1 MGCLKTRNVL
11 EDNVARDTVVVST
24 IGTEAVGLNAKIGEF
39 QNAAGGVQMKE
50 LK

>member
-1 MGCLKTRNVL
+1 MGCLKTREAF
-11 EDNVARDTVVVST
+11 EDTFSRGTVVVST
-24 IGTEAVGLNAKIGEF
+24 IGTEALGLKAKIGEF